1 MYLGMLANFGG
12 NIVTGIVGGIIGAG
26 LNEASRYFWGWRQAK
41 NNKGADYHITGTMY
55 ARIHP
60 DDPAHKRFL
69 PALEQGKTHVQELIW
84 LGGEV
89 PLDGFLSNRYL
100 YRQVLG
106 AMGRVQDA
114 GLLMGVLPKDVERQL
129 LKKTIGYHNLVP
141 NTVIVNIYRKNVG
154 VAEGQRVKGI
164 SPPTYEHYDGS
175 PHRRV
180 LRSMFIAD
188 SQLENGLPPKDKVHF
203 PEQTH
208 AHRYE
213 TLTTIIEDYR
223 KDPAKYHAAHAFF

>member
-26 LNEASRYFWGWRQAK
+26 LNEATRYFWGWRQTK
-41 NNKGADYHITGTMY
+41 NNKGADYHITATMY
-55 ARIHP
+55 SRIDP
-60 DDPAHKRFL
+60 NDPAHKEFL
-69 PALEQGKTHVQELIW
+69 PALEAGKTHVQELIW

-89 PLDGFLSNRYL
+89 PLEAFLSNRYL
-100 YRQVLG
+100 YRQVLA
-106 AMGRVQDA
+106 AMARVKDA

-129 LKKTIGYHNLVP
+129 LKKTVGYHNLIP
-141 NTVIVNIYRKNVG
+141 NNVIVNIFRRHVG
-154 VAEGQRVKGI
+154 SGDMQRVKGI

-180 LRSMFIAD
+180 LRSMFIAN
-188 SQLENGLPPKDKVHF
+188 SQIENGLPPKDKVHF
-203 PEQTH
+203 PADTH

-213 TLTTIIEDYR
+213 TLTTIIEDYN
-223 KDPAKYHAAHAFF
+223 KDQEKYRSARAFF